1 MRDVRGWRK
10 KFGDL
15 APSTNTPIDAS
26 SFAVVAQVEIIRK
39 LRRNAFRLDLANW
52 LEYHRVRY
60 GW

>member
-1 MRDVRGWRK
+1 MPDVRGWRK

-15 APSTNTPIDAS
+15 APRTDTLIDAS
-26 SFAVVAQVEIIRK
+26 SFAVVAQDEIIRK
-39 LRRNAFRLDLANW
+39 LRRNAFRLDLENW